1 MQISVIAEAPRPF
14 DINQWK
20 QAVLVS
26 DQDTLSEAS
35 LSEKRKFNA
44 PNTQSVEA
52 LLNEIER
59 DVRERKRQLN

>member
-1 MQISVIAEAPRPF
+1 MLL

-35 LSEKRKFNA
+35 LSEKRKLNA
-44 PNTQSVEA
+44 PDTPSVEA